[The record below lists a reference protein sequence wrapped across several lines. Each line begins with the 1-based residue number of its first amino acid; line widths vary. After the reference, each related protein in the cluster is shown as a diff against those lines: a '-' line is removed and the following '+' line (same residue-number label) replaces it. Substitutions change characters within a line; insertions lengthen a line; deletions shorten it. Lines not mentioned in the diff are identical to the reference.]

1 MADFRKVVR
10 HKRTKS
16 VIETR
21 LYYQILA
28 KFEYA
33 KRSGSNNA
41 HATDIYYPERENYIP
56 RKREWLLLIHLRGQC
71 EKPDSVDEQDTV
83 LTLFALSNFAV
94 PTEDEGHVSKTMRT
108 IHIKKYVVAVLA
120 IIFIC
125 SCTNAQTFVVTD
137 IAAPDNIPEKHVQ
150 EAQKKVIGTEVYLL
164 FSDNDVRM
172 TAKPKGEKAESM
184 VLQKIGD
191 DLYRG
196 EDGHEVLD
204 LELNTLFS
212 YIKSCKITIYDKKHS
227 GSSMVW
233 AGTMILKRK

>member
-1 MADFRKVVR
+1 M
-10 HKRTKS
+10 
-16 VIETR
+16 
-21 LYYQILA
+21 
-28 KFEYA
+28 
-33 KRSGSNNA
+33 
-41 HATDIYYPERENYIP
+41 
-56 RKREWLLLIHLRGQC
+56 
-71 EKPDSVDEQDTV
+71 
-83 LTLFALSNFAV
+83 LT
-94 PTEDEGHVSKTMRT
+94 
-108 IHIKKYVVAVLA
+108 
-120 IIFIC
+120 C
-125 SCTNAQTFVVTD
+125 SCASAQTFVVTD

-150 EAQKKVIGTEVYLL
+150 EAREKVIGTEVYLL

-172 TAKPKGEKAESM
+172 TAKPKGGKAESM

-233 AGTMILKRK
+233 TGTITLKRK

>member
-1 MADFRKVVR
+1 
-10 HKRTKS
+10 
-16 VIETR
+16 
-21 LYYQILA
+21 
-28 KFEYA
+28 
-33 KRSGSNNA
+33 
-41 HATDIYYPERENYIP
+41 
-56 RKREWLLLIHLRGQC
+56 
-71 EKPDSVDEQDTV
+71 
-83 LTLFALSNFAV
+83 
-94 PTEDEGHVSKTMRT
+94 MRT

-150 EAQKKVIGTEVYLL
+150 EAQKKVVGTEVYLL

-172 TAKPKGEKAESM
+172 TAKPKGGKAESM

>member
-1 MADFRKVVR
+1 M
-10 HKRTKS
+10 
-16 VIETR
+16 
-21 LYYQILA
+21 
-28 KFEYA
+28 
-33 KRSGSNNA
+33 
-41 HATDIYYPERENYIP
+41 
-56 RKREWLLLIHLRGQC
+56 
-71 EKPDSVDEQDTV
+71 
-83 LTLFALSNFAV
+83 LT
-94 PTEDEGHVSKTMRT
+94 
-108 IHIKKYVVAVLA
+108 ICIKKHIAT
-120 IIFIC
+120 IFIIMLTC
-125 SCTNAQTFVVTD
+125 SCTSAQTFVVTD

-150 EAQKKVIGTEVYLL
+150 EAREKVIGTEVYLL

>member
-1 MADFRKVVR
+1 M
-10 HKRTKS
+10 
-16 VIETR
+16 
-21 LYYQILA
+21 
-28 KFEYA
+28 
-33 KRSGSNNA
+33 
-41 HATDIYYPERENYIP
+41 
-56 RKREWLLLIHLRGQC
+56 
-71 EKPDSVDEQDTV
+71 
-83 LTLFALSNFAV
+83 LTICV
-94 PTEDEGHVSKTMRT
+94 
-108 IHIKKYVVAVLA
+108 KKYIAT
-120 IIFIC
+120 IFVIMLTC
-125 SCTNAQTFVVTD
+125 SCASAQTFVVTD

-150 EAQKKVIGTEVYLL
+150 EAQKKVVGTEVYLL

-196 EDGHEVLD
+196 EDRHEVFD

-233 AGTMILKRK
+233 TGTITLKRK